1 MQEKHTKL
9 PIFNGLQKNVLQ
21 VLLLALVIMF
31 PFSNSIAQSG
41 KIKTVVIDAG
51 HGGHDPGCHG
61 ASNNEKEV
69 CLSMALKLGALIK
82 ERYPDIKVIYTRT
95 TDVFVELAERA
106 NIANRNNADLF
117 ICIHANA
124 GSTTAYGSET
134 YVLGL
139 HRTDAQQK
147 VAEREN
153 ASISLE
159 DDKGAKYRSYDL
171 TPDGIIALQF
181 QLAVFHRQSI
191 LFAEMLQKEFKRIGR
206 YDRGVKQAGFLV
218 LYKTTMP
225 SVLIETAFLPNPTE
239 EKLIGTAEGQQKMAQ
254 AMFQA
259 FINFKNA
266 TEGKVGTAGASPTKE
281 PTEPKIQEAAPTEN
295 KPIES
300 KPAQTTQTTSNPT
313 QATNNSSKENG
324 LVFRV
329 QIETSTQALPKNSS
343 RFKGL
348 EVFEYQDNTLFKYCT
363 GTFPNDLQGAKNY
376 KNELIE
382 KGFEHAFVVAFL
394 NGERIS
400 IEKAIK
406 LAENK

>member
-1 MQEKHTKL
+1 MQEKRTKL
-9 PIFNGLQKNVLQ
+9 PIFNGLQKNAMRVF
-21 VLLLALVIMF
+21 LLAGLFFISDNIF
-31 PFSNSIAQSG
+31 WAQTS
-41 KIKTVVIDAG
+41 KIKTIVIDAG

-61 ASNNEKEV
+61 AQNNEKEV

-82 ERYPDIKVIYTRT
+82 ERYPDIKIIYTRS

-153 ASISLE
+153 ASIALE

-191 LFAEMLQKEFKRIGR
+191 LFAEMIQKEFKRIGR

-225 SVLIETAFLPNPTE
+225 SVLIETAFLPNPAE

-254 AMFQA
+254 SMFQA
-259 FINFKNA
+259 FVNYKNA
-266 TEGKVGTAGASPTKE
+266 TEGKTVVGGTTTQQPSNENNQALNNPTKPVE
-281 PTEPKIQEAAPTEN
+281 IPKETP
-295 KPIES
+295 
-300 KPAQTTQTTSNPT
+300 
-313 QATNNSSKENG
+313 KEQG
-324 LVFRV
+324 LVFKV
-329 QIETSTQALPKNSS
+329 QIETSNKPIPVKSS
-343 RFKGL
+343 HFNNL
-348 EVFEYQDNTLFKYCT
+348 EIFEYQDNTLYKYCA
-363 GTFPNDLQGAKNY
+363 GSFPNDLQAAKNY
-376 KNELIE
+376 KNELIQ
-382 KGFEHAFVVAFL
+382 KGFPHAFVVAFL
-394 NGERIS
+394 DGERIS
-400 IEKAIK
+400 IEKALK
-406 LAENK
+406 LAEKN

>member
-1 MQEKHTKL
+1 MQIKRTKP
-9 PIFNGLQKNVLQ
+9 PIFNGLQKNACRVI
-21 VLLLALVIMF
+21 LLAVIVL
-31 PFSNSIAQSG
+31 FSNTDGWAQNS
-41 KIKTVVIDAG
+41 KIRTVVIDAG

-61 ASNNEKEV
+61 AHNNEKEV
-69 CLSMALKLGALIK
+69 CLAMALKLGALIK
-82 ERYPDIKVIYTRT
+82 ERYPDIKIIYTRS

-153 ASISLE
+153 ASIALE

-191 LFAEMLQKEFKRIGR
+191 LFAEMIQKEFKRIGR

-239 EKLIGTAEGQQKMAQ
+239 EKLIGSAEGQQKMAQ
-254 AMFQA
+254 SMFDA
-259 FINFKNA
+259 FVNYKNV
-266 TEGKVGTAGASPTKE
+266 TEGKTVISGTTARNNVE
-281 PTEPKIQEAAPTEN
+281 PAPVQ
-295 KPIES
+295 S
-300 KPAQTTQTTSNPT
+300 
-313 QATNNSSKENG
+313 NNSQAQEKVKEQG
-324 LVFRV
+324 LIFKV
-329 QIETSTQALPKNSS
+329 QIETASKAISTKSS
-343 RFKGL
+343 HFKGL
-348 EVFEYQDNTLFKYCT
+348 EIFEYQDNSLYKYCA
-363 GTFPNDLQGAKNY
+363 GHFPNNLQGAKNY
-376 KNELIE
+376 KDELT
-382 KGFEHAFVVAFL
+382 KMGFSNAFVVAFL
-394 NGERIS
+394 DGERIS
-400 IEKAIK
+400 IEKALK
-406 LAENK
+406 LAEKN

>member
-1 MQEKHTKL
+1 MQEKRTKL
-9 PIFNGLQKNVLQ
+9 PIFNGLQKNALSVF
-21 VLLLALVIMF
+21 LLAALVL
-31 PFSNSIAQSG
+31 FSSAATWAQSS

-61 ASNNEKEV
+61 AQNNEKEV

-82 ERYPDIKVIYTRT
+82 ERYPDIKIIYTRS

-153 ASISLE
+153 ASIALE

-191 LFAEMLQKEFKRIGR
+191 LFAEMIQKEFKRIGR

-254 AMFQA
+254 SMFQA
-259 FINFKNA
+259 FVNYKNA
-266 TEGKVGTAGASPTKE
+266 TEGKTVVGGTTAQQNNNDTRPAESSPPKPVEIPKE
-281 PTEPKIQEAAPTEN
+281 TV
-295 KPIES
+295 
-300 KPAQTTQTTSNPT
+300 
-313 QATNNSSKENG
+313 KEQG
-324 LVFRV
+324 LVFKV
-329 QIETSTQALPKNSS
+329 QIETSNKAISTKSS
-343 RFKGL
+343 HFKGL
-348 EVFEYQDNTLFKYCT
+348 EIFEYQDNTLFKYCA
-363 GTFPNDLQGAKNY
+363 GSFANDLQGAKNY
-376 KNELIE
+376 KNELVQM
-382 KGFEHAFVVAFL
+382 GFANAFVVAFL
-394 NGERIS
+394 DGERIS
-400 IEKAIK
+400 IEKALK
-406 LAENK
+406 LAEKN

>member
-1 MQEKHTKL
+1 MQEKRTKL
-9 PIFNGLQKNVLQ
+9 PIFNGLQKNAIRVF
-21 VLLLALVIMF
+21 LLAALFLI
-31 PFSNSIAQSG
+31 SNNYTWAQNS
-41 KIKTVVIDAG
+41 KIKTIVIDAG

-61 ASNNEKEV
+61 AQNNEKEV

-82 ERYPDIKVIYTRT
+82 ERYPDIKIIYTRS

-153 ASISLE
+153 ASIALE

-191 LFAEMLQKEFKRIGR
+191 LFAEMIQKEFKRIGR

-225 SVLIETAFLPNPTE
+225 SVLIETAFLPNPAE

-254 AMFQA
+254 SMFQA
-259 FINFKNA
+259 FVNYKNA
-266 TEGKVGTAGASPTKE
+266 TEGKTVVGGTTTQQTSNENNQALNNPTKPVE
-281 PTEPKIQEAAPTEN
+281 IPKETP
-295 KPIES
+295 
-300 KPAQTTQTTSNPT
+300 
-313 QATNNSSKENG
+313 KEQG
-324 LVFRV
+324 LVFKV
-329 QIETSTQALPKNSS
+329 QIETSNKPIPVKSS
-343 RFKGL
+343 HFNNL
-348 EVFEYQDNTLFKYCT
+348 EIFEYQDNTLYKYCA
-363 GTFPNDLQGAKNY
+363 GSFPNDLQAAKNY
-376 KNELIE
+376 KNELIQ
-382 KGFEHAFVVAFL
+382 KGFPHAFVVAFL
-394 NGERIS
+394 DGERIS
-400 IEKAIK
+400 IEKALK
-406 LAENK
+406 LAEKN

>member
-1 MQEKHTKL
+1 MQEKRTKL
-9 PIFNGLQKNVLQ
+9 PIFNGLQKNAIRVF
-21 VLLLALVIMF
+21 LLAALFLI
-31 PFSNSIAQSG
+31 SDNIIWGQTN
-41 KIKTVVIDAG
+41 KIKTIVIDAG

-61 ASNNEKEV
+61 AQNNEKEV

-82 ERYPDIKVIYTRT
+82 ERYPDIKIIYTRS

-153 ASISLE
+153 ASIALE

-191 LFAEMLQKEFKRIGR
+191 LFAEMIQKEFKRIGR

-225 SVLIETAFLPNPTE
+225 SVLIETAFLPNPAE

-254 AMFQA
+254 SMFQA
-259 FINFKNA
+259 FVNYKNA
-266 TEGKVGTAGASPTKE
+266 TEGKTVVGGTTTQQPTNDNNQALNNPTKPVE
-281 PTEPKIQEAAPTEN
+281 IPKETI
-295 KPIES
+295 
-300 KPAQTTQTTSNPT
+300 
-313 QATNNSSKENG
+313 KEQG

-329 QIETSTQALPKNSS
+329 QIETSNKAIPVKSS
-343 RFKGL
+343 HFKGL
-348 EVFEYQDNTLFKYCT
+348 EIFEYQDNTLFKYCT
-363 GTFPNDLQGAKNY
+363 GTFPNDLQAAKNY
-376 KNELIE
+376 KNELIQ
-382 KGFEHAFVVAFL
+382 KGFPHAFVVAFL
-394 NGERIS
+394 DGERIS

-406 LAENK
+406 LAEKN

>member
-1 MQEKHTKL
+1 MQIKRTKL
-9 PIFNGLQKNVLQ
+9 PIFNGLQKNACRVI
-21 VLLLALVIMF
+21 LLAVIVL
-31 PFSNSIAQSG
+31 FSNIDGWAQNS

-61 ASNNEKEV
+61 AHNNEKEV
-69 CLSMALKLGALIK
+69 CLAMALKLGALIK
-82 ERYPDIKVIYTRT
+82 ERYPDIKIIYTRS
-95 TDVFVELAERA
+95 TDVFIELAERA

-153 ASISLE
+153 ASITLE

-191 LFAEMLQKEFKRIGR
+191 LFAQMIQKEFKRIGR

-239 EKLIGTAEGQQKMAQ
+239 EKLIGSAEGQQKMAQ
-254 AMFQA
+254 SMFNA
-259 FINFKNA
+259 FVNYKNV
-266 TEGKVGTAGASPTKE
+266 TEGKTVTSGTTV
-281 PTEPKIQEAAPTEN
+281 QN
-295 KPIES
+295 NNV
-300 KPAQTTQTTSNPT
+300 KPAPVQG
-313 QATNNSSKENG
+313 NNSQAQEKVKEQG
-324 LVFRV
+324 LIFKV
-329 QIETSTQALPKNSS
+329 QIETASKAISTKSS
-343 RFKGL
+343 YFKGL
-348 EVFEYQDNTLFKYCT
+348 EIFEYQDNSLYKYCA
-363 GTFPNDLQGAKNY
+363 GHFPNNLQGAKNY
-376 KNELIE
+376 KDELT
-382 KGFEHAFVVAFL
+382 KMGFSNAFVVAFL
-394 NGERIS
+394 DGERIS
-400 IEKAIK
+400 IEKALK
-406 LAENK
+406 LAEKN

>member
-1 MQEKHTKL
+1 MQEKRTKL
-9 PIFNGLQKNVLQ
+9 PIFNGLQKNAICVF
-21 VLLLALVIMF
+21 LLAALFLI
-31 PFSNSIAQSG
+31 SDNSIWAQTS
-41 KIKTVVIDAG
+41 KIKTIVIDAG

-61 ASNNEKEV
+61 AQNNEKEV

-82 ERYPDIKVIYTRT
+82 ERYPDIKIIYTRS

-153 ASISLE
+153 ASIALE

-191 LFAEMLQKEFKRIGR
+191 LFAEMIQKEFKRIGR

-254 AMFQA
+254 SMFQA
-259 FINFKNA
+259 FVNYKNA
-266 TEGKVGTAGASPTKE
+266 TEGKTVVGGTTAPNNTDTKPTESSPTKPVE
-281 PTEPKIQEAAPTEN
+281 LPKETI
-295 KPIES
+295 
-300 KPAQTTQTTSNPT
+300 
-313 QATNNSSKENG
+313 KEQG
-324 LVFRV
+324 LVFKV
-329 QIETSTQALPKNSS
+329 QIETSNKAISTQSS
-343 RFKGL
+343 HLKGL

-363 GTFPNDLQGAKNY
+363 GSFPNDLQGAKNY
-376 KNELIE
+376 KNELIQ
-382 KGFEHAFVVAFL
+382 KGFANAFVVAFL
-394 NGERIS
+394 DGERIS
-400 IEKAIK
+400 IEKALK
-406 LAENK
+406 LAEKN

>member
-1 MQEKHTKL
+1 MQIKRTKL
-9 PIFNGLQKNVLQ
+9 PIFNGLQKNACRVI
-21 VLLLALVIMF
+21 LLAVIVL
-31 PFSNSIAQSG
+31 FSNIDGWAQNS

-61 ASNNEKEV
+61 AHNNEKEV
-69 CLSMALKLGALIK
+69 CLAMALKLGALIK
-82 ERYPDIKVIYTRT
+82 ERYPDIKIIYTRS

-153 ASISLE
+153 ASIALE

-191 LFAEMLQKEFKRIGR
+191 LFAEMIQKEFKRIGR

-239 EKLIGTAEGQQKMAQ
+239 EKLIGSAEGQQKMAQ
-254 AMFQA
+254 SMFNA
-259 FINFKNA
+259 FVNYKNV
-266 TEGKVGTAGASPTKE
+266 TEGKTVTSGTTV
-281 PTEPKIQEAAPTEN
+281 QN
-295 KPIES
+295 NNV
-300 KPAQTTQTTSNPT
+300 KPAPVQG
-313 QATNNSSKENG
+313 NNSQAQEKVQEQG
-324 LVFRV
+324 LIFKV
-329 QIETSTQALPKNSS
+329 QIETASKAISTKSS
-343 RFKGL
+343 YFKGL
-348 EVFEYQDNTLFKYCT
+348 EIFEYQDNSLYKYCA
-363 GTFPNDLQGAKNY
+363 GHFPNNLQGAKNY
-376 KNELIE
+376 KDELT
-382 KGFEHAFVVAFL
+382 KMGFSNAFVVAFL
-394 NGERIS
+394 DGERIS
-400 IEKAIK
+400 IEKALK
-406 LAENK
+406 LAEKN

>member
-1 MQEKHTKL
+1 MQEKHTTP
-9 PIFNGLQKNVLQ
+9 PIFNGLQKNAIRVF
-21 VLLLALVIMF
+21 LLAALFLI
-31 PFSNSIAQSG
+31 SNNFIWGQTS
-41 KIKTVVIDAG
+41 KIKTIVIDAG

-61 ASNNEKEV
+61 AQNNEKEV

-82 ERYPDIKVIYTRT
+82 ERYPDIKIIYTRS

-153 ASISLE
+153 ASIALE

-191 LFAEMLQKEFKRIGR
+191 LFAEMIQKEFKRIGR

-239 EKLIGTAEGQQKMAQ
+239 EKLIGTPEGQQKMAQ

-259 FINFKNA
+259 FVNYKNA
-266 TEGKVGTAGASPTKE
+266 TEGKTVVGGTTTQQQIIDVNQTANNPTKPVE
-281 PTEPKIQEAAPTEN
+281 IPKEIP
-295 KPIES
+295 
-300 KPAQTTQTTSNPT
+300 
-313 QATNNSSKENG
+313 KEQG
-324 LVFRV
+324 LVFKV
-329 QIETSTQALPKNSS
+329 QIETSNKPIPVKSS
-343 RFKGL
+343 HFKDL
-348 EVFEYQDNTLFKYCT
+348 EIFEYQDNTLFKYCA
-363 GTFPNDLQGAKNY
+363 GSFPNDLQGAKNY
-376 KNELIE
+376 KNELIQ
-382 KGFEHAFVVAFL
+382 KGFPHAFVVAFL
-394 NGERIS
+394 DGERIS
-400 IEKAIK
+400 IEKALK
-406 LAENK
+406 LAEKN

>member
-9 PIFNGLQKNVLQ
+9 PIFNGLQKNVLRLF
-21 VLLLALVIMF
+21 LLVGLLFFFKQAALA
-31 PFSNSIAQSG
+31 QTG

-82 ERYPDIKVIYTRT
+82 ERYPDVKVIYTRT

-153 ASISLE
+153 ASIALE

-191 LFAEMLQKEFKRIGR
+191 LFAEMIQKEFKRIGR

-259 FINFKNA
+259 FVNFKNA
-266 TEGKVGTAGASPTKE
+266 TEGKTVATGT
-281 PTEPKIQEAAPTEN
+281 TEN
-295 KPIES
+295 KPAETKPQETKPIETKPIES
-300 KPAQTTQTTSNPT
+300 KPIENNEVISKPT
-313 QATNNSSKENG
+313 EIKVNSFKDTG

-329 QIETSTQALPKNSS
+329 QIETSTQALAKNSS
-343 RFKGL
+343 RFKGM
-348 EVFEYQDNTLFKYCT
+348 EVFEYQDNTLYKYCT
-363 GTFPNDLQGAKNY
+363 GAFPNDLQGAKNY

-406 LAENK
+406 LAEK

>member
-1 MQEKHTKL
+1 MQEKRTKL
-9 PIFNGLQKNVLQ
+9 PIFNGLQKNAICVF
-21 VLLLALVIMF
+21 LLAALFLI
-31 PFSNSIAQSG
+31 SDNSIWAQTS
-41 KIKTVVIDAG
+41 KIKTIVIDAG

-61 ASNNEKEV
+61 AQNNEKEV

-82 ERYPDIKVIYTRT
+82 ERYPDIKIIYTRS

-153 ASISLE
+153 ASIALE

-191 LFAEMLQKEFKRIGR
+191 LFAEMIQKEFKRIGR

-254 AMFQA
+254 SMFQA
-259 FINFKNA
+259 FVNYKNA
-266 TEGKVGTAGASPTKE
+266 TEGKTVVGGTTAPNNTDTKPTESSPTKPVE
-281 PTEPKIQEAAPTEN
+281 LPKETI
-295 KPIES
+295 
-300 KPAQTTQTTSNPT
+300 
-313 QATNNSSKENG
+313 KEQG
-324 LVFRV
+324 LVFKV
-329 QIETSTQALPKNSS
+329 QIETSNKAISTKSS
-343 RFKGL
+343 HFKGL

-363 GTFPNDLQGAKNY
+363 GSFPNDLQGAKNY
-376 KNELIE
+376 KNELIQ
-382 KGFEHAFVVAFL
+382 KGFANAFVVAFL
-394 NGERIS
+394 DGERIS
-400 IEKAIK
+400 IEKALK
-406 LAENK
+406 LAEKN

>member
-1 MQEKHTKL
+1 MQEKRTKL
-9 PIFNGLQKNVLQ
+9 PIFNGLQKNALSVF
-21 VLLLALVIMF
+21 LLAALVL
-31 PFSNSIAQSG
+31 FSSAATWAQSS

-61 ASNNEKEV
+61 AQNNEKEV

-82 ERYPDIKVIYTRT
+82 ERYPDIKIIYTRS

-153 ASISLE
+153 ASIALE

-191 LFAEMLQKEFKRIGR
+191 LFAEMIQKEFKRIGR

-254 AMFQA
+254 SMFQA
-259 FINFKNA
+259 FVNYKNA
-266 TEGKVGTAGASPTKE
+266 TEGKTVVGGTTAQQNNIDTR
-281 PTEPKIQEAAPTEN
+281 PTE
-295 KPIES
+295 
-300 KPAQTTQTTSNPT
+300 SNPPKPVEIP
-313 QATNNSSKENG
+313 KETVKEQG
-324 LVFRV
+324 LVFKV
-329 QIETSTQALPKNSS
+329 QIETSNKAISTKSS
-343 RFKGL
+343 HFKGL
-348 EVFEYQDNTLFKYCT
+348 EIFEYQDNTLFKYCA
-363 GTFPNDLQGAKNY
+363 GSFANDLQGAKNY
-376 KNELIE
+376 KNELIQM
-382 KGFEHAFVVAFL
+382 GFTNAFVVAFL
-394 NGERIS
+394 DGERIS
-400 IEKAIK
+400 IEKALK
-406 LAENK
+406 LAEKN

>member
-1 MQEKHTKL
+1 MQIKRTKL
-9 PIFNGLQKNVLQ
+9 PIFNGLQKNACRVI
-21 VLLLALVIMF
+21 LLAVVVL
-31 PFSNSIAQSG
+31 FSNTVSWAQSS

-61 ASNNEKEV
+61 AHNNEKEV
-69 CLSMALKLGALIK
+69 CLAMALKLGALIK
-82 ERYPDIKVIYTRT
+82 ERYPDIKIIYTRS
-95 TDVFVELAERA
+95 TDIFVELAERA

-153 ASISLE
+153 ASIALE

-191 LFAEMLQKEFKRIGR
+191 LFAEMIQKEFKRIGR

-239 EKLIGTAEGQQKMAQ
+239 EKLIGSAEGQQKMAQ
-254 AMFQA
+254 SMFDA
-259 FINFKNA
+259 FVNYKNA
-266 TEGKVGTAGASPTKE
+266 TEGKTVVGGTTVQNNIE
-281 PTEPKIQEAAPTEN
+281 PAPVL
-295 KPIES
+295 
-300 KPAQTTQTTSNPT
+300 
-313 QATNNSSKENG
+313 NNSAQPQETFKEQG
-324 LVFRV
+324 LIFKV
-329 QIETSTQALPKNSS
+329 QIETASKAISTKSS
-343 RFKGL
+343 HFKGL
-348 EVFEYQDNTLFKYCT
+348 EIFEYQDNSLYKYCA
-363 GTFPNDLQGAKNY
+363 GYFPNNLQGAKNY
-376 KNELIE
+376 KDELT
-382 KGFEHAFVVAFL
+382 KMGYSNAFVVAFL
-394 NGERIS
+394 DGERIS
-400 IEKAIK
+400 IEKALK
-406 LAENK
+406 LAEKN

>member
-1 MQEKHTKL
+1 MQIKRTKL
-9 PIFNGLQKNVLQ
+9 PIFNGLQKNACRVI
-21 VLLLALVIMF
+21 LLAVIVL
-31 PFSNSIAQSG
+31 FSNTVSWAQSS

-61 ASNNEKEV
+61 ANNNEKEV
-69 CLSMALKLGALIK
+69 CLAMALKLGALIK
-82 ERYPDIKVIYTRT
+82 ERYPDIKIIYTRS

-153 ASISLE
+153 ASIALE

-191 LFAEMLQKEFKRIGR
+191 LFAEMIQKEFKRIGR

-239 EKLIGTAEGQQKMAQ
+239 EKLIGSAEGQQKMAQ
-254 AMFQA
+254 SMFDA
-259 FINFKNA
+259 FVNYKNA
-266 TEGKVGTAGASPTKE
+266 TEGKTVVGGTTVQNNIE
-281 PTEPKIQEAAPTEN
+281 PAPVL
-295 KPIES
+295 
-300 KPAQTTQTTSNPT
+300 
-313 QATNNSSKENG
+313 NNSAQPPETVKEQG
-324 LVFRV
+324 LIFKV
-329 QIETSTQALPKNSS
+329 QIETASKAISTKSS
-343 RFKGL
+343 HFKGL
-348 EVFEYQDNTLFKYCT
+348 EIFEYQDNSLYKYCA
-363 GTFPNDLQGAKNY
+363 GYFPNNLQGAKNY
-376 KNELIE
+376 KDELT
-382 KGFEHAFVVAFL
+382 KMGYSNAFVVAFL
-394 NGERIS
+394 DGERIS
-400 IEKAIK
+400 IEKALK
-406 LAENK
+406 LAEKN

>member
-1 MQEKHTKL
+1 MQIKRTKL
-9 PIFNGLQKNVLQ
+9 PIFNGLQKNACRVI
-21 VLLLALVIMF
+21 LLAVIVL
-31 PFSNSIAQSG
+31 FSNTVSWAQSS

-61 ASNNEKEV
+61 ANNNEKEV
-69 CLSMALKLGALIK
+69 CLAMALKLGALIK
-82 ERYPDIKVIYTRT
+82 ERYPDIKIIYTRS

-153 ASISLE
+153 ASIALE

-191 LFAEMLQKEFKRIGR
+191 LFAEMIQKEFKRIGR

-239 EKLIGTAEGQQKMAQ
+239 EKLIGSAEGQQKMAQ
-254 AMFQA
+254 SMFDA
-259 FINFKNA
+259 FVNYKNA
-266 TEGKVGTAGASPTKE
+266 TEGKTVAGGTTVQNNIE
-281 PTEPKIQEAAPTEN
+281 PAPVL
-295 KPIES
+295 
-300 KPAQTTQTTSNPT
+300 
-313 QATNNSSKENG
+313 NNSAQPQETVKEQG
-324 LVFRV
+324 LIFKV
-329 QIETSTQALPKNSS
+329 QIETASKAISTKSS
-343 RFKGL
+343 HFKGL
-348 EVFEYQDNTLFKYCT
+348 EIFEYQDNSLYKYCA
-363 GTFPNDLQGAKNY
+363 GYFPNNLQGAKNY
-376 KNELIE
+376 KDELT
-382 KGFEHAFVVAFL
+382 KMGYSNAFVVAFL
-394 NGERIS
+394 DGERIS
-400 IEKAIK
+400 IEKALK
-406 LAENK
+406 LAEKN

>member
-1 MQEKHTKL
+1 MQEKRTKL
-9 PIFNGLQKNVLQ
+9 PIFNGLQKNALSVF
-21 VLLLALVIMF
+21 LLAALVL
-31 PFSNSIAQSG
+31 FSSAATWAQSS

-61 ASNNEKEV
+61 AQNNEKEV

-82 ERYPDIKVIYTRT
+82 ERYPDIKIIYTRS

-153 ASISLE
+153 ASIALE

-191 LFAEMLQKEFKRIGR
+191 LFAEMIQKEFKRIGR

-254 AMFQA
+254 SMFQA
-259 FINFKNA
+259 FVNYKNA
-266 TEGKVGTAGASPTKE
+266 TEGKTVVGGTTIQNNTVTK
-281 PTEPKIQEAAPTEN
+281 PTESSPPKPVEIP
-295 KPIES
+295 
-300 KPAQTTQTTSNPT
+300 
-313 QATNNSSKENG
+313 KEIAKEQG
-324 LVFRV
+324 LIFKV
-329 QIETSTQALPKNSS
+329 QIETSNKAISTKSS
-343 RFKGL
+343 HFKGL
-348 EVFEYQDNTLFKYCT
+348 EVFEYQDNTLFKYCA
-363 GTFPNDLQGAKNY
+363 GSFPNDLQGAKNY
-376 KNELIE
+376 KNELIQL
-382 KGFEHAFVVAFL
+382 GFTNAFVVAFL
-394 NGERIS
+394 DGERIS
-400 IEKAIK
+400 IEKALK
-406 LAENK
+406 LAEKN

>member
-1 MQEKHTKL
+1 MQEKRTKL
-9 PIFNGLQKNVLQ
+9 PIFNGLQKNALSVF
-21 VLLLALVIMF
+21 LLAALVL
-31 PFSNSIAQSG
+31 FSSTATLAQSS

-61 ASNNEKEV
+61 AQNNEKEV

-82 ERYPDIKVIYTRT
+82 ERYPDIKIIYTRS

-153 ASISLE
+153 ASIALE

-191 LFAEMLQKEFKRIGR
+191 LFAEMIQKEFKRIGR

-225 SVLIETAFLPNPTE
+225 SVLIETAFLPNPAE

-254 AMFQA
+254 SMFQA
-259 FINFKNA
+259 FVNYKNA
-266 TEGKVGTAGASPTKE
+266 TEGKTVVGGTTIQNNTDTK
-281 PTEPKIQEAAPTEN
+281 PTESSPPKPVEIP
-295 KPIES
+295 
-300 KPAQTTQTTSNPT
+300 
-313 QATNNSSKENG
+313 KETVKEQG
-324 LVFRV
+324 LVFKV
-329 QIETSTQALPKNSS
+329 QIETSNKAVSTKSS
-343 RFKGL
+343 HFKGL
-348 EVFEYQDNTLFKYCT
+348 EIFEYQDNTLFKYCA
-363 GTFPNDLQGAKNY
+363 GSFPNDLQGAKNY
-376 KNELIE
+376 KNELIQL
-382 KGFEHAFVVAFL
+382 GFTNAFVVAFL
-394 NGERIS
+394 DGERIS
-400 IEKAIK
+400 IEKALK
-406 LAENK
+406 LAEKN

>member
-1 MQEKHTKL
+1 MQIKRTKL
-9 PIFNGLQKNVLQ
+9 PIFNGLQKNACRVI
-21 VLLLALVIMF
+21 LLAVIVL
-31 PFSNSIAQSG
+31 FSNTVSWAQSS

-61 ASNNEKEV
+61 ANNNEKEV
-69 CLSMALKLGALIK
+69 CLAMALKLGALIK
-82 ERYPDIKVIYTRT
+82 ERYPDIKIIYTRS

-153 ASISLE
+153 ASIALE

-191 LFAEMLQKEFKRIGR
+191 LFAEMIQKEFKRIGR

-239 EKLIGTAEGQQKMAQ
+239 EKLIGSAEGQQKMAQ
-254 AMFQA
+254 SMLDA
-259 FINFKNA
+259 FVNYKNA
-266 TEGKVGTAGASPTKE
+266 TEGKTVVGGTTVQNNIE
-281 PTEPKIQEAAPTEN
+281 PAPVL
-295 KPIES
+295 
-300 KPAQTTQTTSNPT
+300 
-313 QATNNSSKENG
+313 NNSAQPQETVKEQG
-324 LVFRV
+324 LIFKV
-329 QIETSTQALPKNSS
+329 QIETASKAISTKSS
-343 RFKGL
+343 HFKGL
-348 EVFEYQDNTLFKYCT
+348 EIFEYQDNSLYKYCA
-363 GTFPNDLQGAKNY
+363 GYFPNNLQGAKNY
-376 KNELIE
+376 KDELT
-382 KGFEHAFVVAFL
+382 KMGYSNAFVVAFL
-394 NGERIS
+394 DGERIS
-400 IEKAIK
+400 IEKALK
-406 LAENK
+406 LAEKN

>member
-1 MQEKHTKL
+1 MQEKRTKL
-9 PIFNGLQKNVLQ
+9 PIFNGLQKNALSVF
-21 VLLLALVIMF
+21 LLAALVL
-31 PFSNSIAQSG
+31 FSSAATWAQSS

-61 ASNNEKEV
+61 AQNNEKEV

-82 ERYPDIKVIYTRT
+82 ERYPDIKIIYTRS

-153 ASISLE
+153 ASIALE

-191 LFAEMLQKEFKRIGR
+191 LFAEMIQKEFKRIGR

-239 EKLIGTAEGQQKMAQ
+239 EKLIGTPEGQQKMAQ
-254 AMFQA
+254 SMFQA
-259 FINFKNA
+259 FVNYKNA
-266 TEGKVGTAGASPTKE
+266 TEGKTVVGGTTIQNNTDTKPSE
-281 PTEPKIQEAAPTEN
+281 
-295 KPIES
+295 
-300 KPAQTTQTTSNPT
+300 SNPPKPVEIP
-313 QATNNSSKENG
+313 KETVKEQG
-324 LVFRV
+324 LIFKV
-329 QIETSTQALPKNSS
+329 QIETSNKAISTKSS
-343 RFKGL
+343 HFKGI
-348 EVFEYQDNTLFKYCT
+348 EIFEYQDNTLFKYCA
-363 GTFPNDLQGAKNY
+363 GSFPNDLQGAKNY
-376 KNELIE
+376 KNELIQL
-382 KGFEHAFVVAFL
+382 GFTNAFVVAFL
-394 NGERIS
+394 DGERIS
-400 IEKAIK
+400 IEKALK
-406 LAENK
+406 LAEKN

>member
-1 MQEKHTKL
+1 MQEKRTKL
-9 PIFNGLQKNVLQ
+9 PIFNGLQKNVLS
-21 VLLLALVIMF
+21 VFLLAALVL
-31 PFSNSIAQSG
+31 FSSAATWAQSS

-61 ASNNEKEV
+61 AQNNEKEV

-82 ERYPDIKVIYTRT
+82 ERYPDIKIIYTRS

-153 ASISLE
+153 ASIALE

-191 LFAEMLQKEFKRIGR
+191 LFAEMIQKEFKRIGR

-254 AMFQA
+254 SMFQA
-259 FINFKNA
+259 FVNYKNA
-266 TEGKVGTAGASPTKE
+266 TEGKTVVGGTTAQQNNIDTR
-281 PTEPKIQEAAPTEN
+281 PTE
-295 KPIES
+295 
-300 KPAQTTQTTSNPT
+300 SNPPKPVEIP
-313 QATNNSSKENG
+313 KETVKEQG
-324 LVFRV
+324 LVFKV
-329 QIETSTQALPKNSS
+329 QIETSNKAISTKSS
-343 RFKGL
+343 HFKGL
-348 EVFEYQDNTLFKYCT
+348 EIFEYQDNTLFKYCA
-363 GTFPNDLQGAKNY
+363 GSFANDLQGAKNY
-376 KNELIE
+376 KNELIQM
-382 KGFEHAFVVAFL
+382 GFTNAFVVAFL
-394 NGERIS
+394 DGERIS

-406 LAENK
+406 LAEKN

>member
-1 MQEKHTKL
+1 MQEKRTKL
-9 PIFNGLQKNVLQ
+9 PIFNGLQKNAGAFI
-21 VLLLALVIMF
+21 LLAF
-31 PFSNSIAQSG
+31 FATFSFGSAFAQTN

-69 CLSMALKLGALIK
+69 CLAMALKLGALIK

-106 NIANRNNADLF
+106 SIANRNNADLF

-259 FINFKNA
+259 FVNFKNT
-266 TEGKVGTAGASPTKE
+266 TEGKTVVGG
-281 PTEPKIQEAAPTEN
+281 
-295 KPIES
+295 
-300 KPAQTTQTTSNPT
+300 TTQPT
-313 QATNNSSKENG
+313 ANNDPKPEQISPDKPVDLPKEVQKEKG

-329 QIETSTQALPKNSS
+329 QIETSNKPLALKSS
-343 RFKGL
+343 HFQGL
-348 EVFEYQDNTLFKYCT
+348 EIFEYQDNTLYKYCS

-376 KNELIE
+376 KNELIQ
-382 KGFEHAFVVAFL
+382 KGFSHAFVVAFL
-394 NGERIS
+394 DGERIS

-406 LAENK
+406 LAENN

>member
-1 MQEKHTKL
+1 MHKKRTKL
-9 PIFNGLQKNVLQ
+9 PIFNGLQKNAIRVF
-21 VLLLALVIMF
+21 LLALATIIC
-31 PFSNSIAQSG
+31 SSQLLAQNN

-61 ASNNEKEV
+61 AQNNEKEV

-82 ERYPDIKVIYTRT
+82 EQYPEIKIIYTRS

-139 HRTDAQQK
+139 HRTDAQLK

-153 ASISLE
+153 ASIALE
-159 DDKGAKYRSYDL
+159 DDKGAKYGAYDL

-259 FINFKNA
+259 FNNYKNT
-266 TEGKVGTAGASPTKE
+266 TEGKTITGGTS
-281 PTEPKIQEAAPTEN
+281 
-295 KPIES
+295 
-300 KPAQTTQTTSNPT
+300 AQN
-313 QATNNSSKENG
+313 NNSVNVVDNTINQPQSTPPAPKEVG

-329 QIETSTQALPKNSS
+329 QIETSNKAISKSSS

-348 EVFEYQDNTLFKYCT
+348 EIFEYQENMLFKYCA
-363 GTFPNDLQGAKNY
+363 GKFPDDLQGAKNY
-376 KNELIE
+376 KNELIQ
-382 KGFEHAFVVAFL
+382 KGFPNSFVVAFL
-394 NGERIS
+394 DGERIS
-400 IEKAIK
+400 IEKALK
-406 LAENK
+406 LAEKN

>member
-9 PIFNGLQKNVLQ
+9 PIFNGLQKNVLRLFLLVGLLSFFQ
-21 VLLLALVIMF
+21 VAV
-31 PFSNSIAQSG
+31 SAQSG

-69 CLSMALKLGALIK
+69 CLSMALKLGNLIK
-82 ERYPDIKVIYTRT
+82 ERYPDVKVIYTRT

-191 LFAEMLQKEFKRIGR
+191 LFAEMIQKEFKRIGR

-239 EKLIGTAEGQQKMAQ
+239 ERLIGSAEGQQKMAQ

-259 FINFKNA
+259 FVNFKNA
-266 TEGKVGTAGASPTKE
+266 TEGKSAATGTIEQKPVETKE
-281 PTEPKIQEAAPTEN
+281 PLAGNTDN
-295 KPIES
+295 KPNISNES
-300 KPAQTTQTTSNPT
+300 
-313 QATNNSSKENG
+313 G

-329 QIETSTQALPKNSS
+329 QIETSTQVLPKNSS

-348 EVFEYQDNTLFKYCT
+348 EVFEYQDNTLYKYCA

-406 LAENK
+406 LAEKK

>member
-9 PIFNGLQKNVLQ
+9 PIFNGLQKNVLRLFLLVGLLSFFQ
-21 VLLLALVIMF
+21 VAV
-31 PFSNSIAQSG
+31 SAQSG

-69 CLSMALKLGALIK
+69 CLSMALKLGNLIK
-82 ERYPDIKVIYTRT
+82 ERYPDVKVIYTRT

-191 LFAEMLQKEFKRIGR
+191 LFAEMIQKEFKRIGR

-239 EKLIGTAEGQQKMAQ
+239 ERLLGSAEGQQKMAQ

-259 FINFKNA
+259 FVNFKNA
-266 TEGKVGTAGASPTKE
+266 TEGKSAATGTIEQKPVETKE
-281 PTEPKIQEAAPTEN
+281 PLAGNTDN
-295 KPIES
+295 KPNISNES
-300 KPAQTTQTTSNPT
+300 
-313 QATNNSSKENG
+313 G

-329 QIETSTQALPKNSS
+329 QIETSTQVLPKNSS
-343 RFKGL
+343 RFKGM
-348 EVFEYQDNTLFKYCT
+348 EVFEYQDNTLYKYCT

-406 LAENK
+406 LAEKK

>member
-1 MQEKHTKL
+1 MQIKRTKL
-9 PIFNGLQKNVLQ
+9 PIFNGLQKNACRVILLTVIVL
-21 VLLLALVIMF
+21 
-31 PFSNSIAQSG
+31 FSNIDGWAQNS

-61 ASNNEKEV
+61 AHNNEKEV
-69 CLSMALKLGALIK
+69 CLAMALKLGALIK
-82 ERYPDIKVIYTRT
+82 ERYPDIKIIYTRS

-153 ASISLE
+153 ASITLE

-191 LFAEMLQKEFKRIGR
+191 LFAQMIQKEFKRIGR

-239 EKLIGTAEGQQKMAQ
+239 EKLIGSAEGQQKMAQ
-254 AMFQA
+254 SMFNA
-259 FINFKNA
+259 FVNYKNV
-266 TEGKVGTAGASPTKE
+266 TEGKTVTSGTTV
-281 PTEPKIQEAAPTEN
+281 QN
-295 KPIES
+295 NNV
-300 KPAQTTQTTSNPT
+300 KPAPVQG
-313 QATNNSSKENG
+313 NNSQAQEKVKEQG
-324 LVFRV
+324 LIFKV
-329 QIETSTQALPKNSS
+329 QIETASKAISTKSS
-343 RFKGL
+343 YFKGL
-348 EVFEYQDNTLFKYCT
+348 EIFEYQDNSLYKYCA
-363 GTFPNDLQGAKNY
+363 GHFPNNLQGAKNY
-376 KNELIE
+376 KDELT
-382 KGFEHAFVVAFL
+382 KMGFSNAFVVAFL
-394 NGERIS
+394 DGERIS
-400 IEKAIK
+400 IEKALK
-406 LAENK
+406 LAEKN

>member
-9 PIFNGLQKNVLQ
+9 PIFNGLQKNVLRLFLLVGLLSFFQ
-21 VLLLALVIMF
+21 VAV
-31 PFSNSIAQSG
+31 SAQSG

-69 CLSMALKLGALIK
+69 CLSMALKLGNLIK
-82 ERYPDIKVIYTRT
+82 ERYPDVKVIYTRT

-191 LFAEMLQKEFKRIGR
+191 LFAEMIQKEFKRIGR

-239 EKLIGTAEGQQKMAQ
+239 ERLIGSAEGQQKMAQ

-259 FINFKNA
+259 FVNFKNA
-266 TEGKVGTAGASPTKE
+266 TEGKSAATGTIEQKPVESKPTETKE
-281 PTEPKIQEAAPTEN
+281 PLAGNTDN
-295 KPIES
+295 KPNISNES
-300 KPAQTTQTTSNPT
+300 
-313 QATNNSSKENG
+313 G

-329 QIETSTQALPKNSS
+329 QIETSTQVLPKNSS
-343 RFKGL
+343 RFKGMD
-348 EVFEYQDNTLFKYCT
+348 VFEYQDNTLYKYCT

-406 LAENK
+406 LAEKK

>member
-1 MQEKHTKL
+1 MQEKRTKL
-9 PIFNGLQKNVLQ
+9 PIFNGLQKNAIRVF
-21 VLLLALVIMF
+21 LLAALFLI
-31 PFSNSIAQSG
+31 SNNFIWGQTS
-41 KIKTVVIDAG
+41 KIKTIVIDAG

-61 ASNNEKEV
+61 AQNNEKEV

-82 ERYPDIKVIYTRT
+82 ERYPDIKIIYTRS

-153 ASISLE
+153 ASIALE

-191 LFAEMLQKEFKRIGR
+191 LFAEMIQKEFKRIGR

-225 SVLIETAFLPNPTE
+225 SVLIETAFLPNPAE

-254 AMFQA
+254 SMFQA
-259 FINFKNA
+259 FVNYKNA
-266 TEGKVGTAGASPTKE
+266 TEGKTVVGGT
-281 PTEPKIQEAAPTEN
+281 
-295 KPIES
+295 
-300 KPAQTTQTTSNPT
+300 TTQQPSNENNQALNNTTKPVEIP
-313 QATNNSSKENG
+313 KETPKEQG
-324 LVFRV
+324 LVFKV
-329 QIETSTQALPKNSS
+329 QIETSNKPIPVKSS
-343 RFKGL
+343 HFNNL
-348 EVFEYQDNTLFKYCT
+348 EIFEYQDNTLYKYCA
-363 GTFPNDLQGAKNY
+363 GSFPNDLQAAKNY
-376 KNELIE
+376 KNELIQ
-382 KGFEHAFVVAFL
+382 KGIPHAFVVAFL
-394 NGERIS
+394 DGERIS
-400 IEKAIK
+400 IEKALK
-406 LAENK
+406 LAEKN

>member
-1 MQEKHTKL
+1 MQEKRTKL
-9 PIFNGLQKNVLQ
+9 PIFNGLRKNAICLF
-21 VLLLALVIMF
+21 LLAVVATF
-31 PFSNSIAQSG
+31 PLGLTFAQTS
-41 KIKTVVIDAG
+41 KIKTIVIDAG

-61 ASNNEKEV
+61 AQNNEKEV

-82 ERYPDIKVIYTRT
+82 EQYPEIKIIYTRS

-153 ASISLE
+153 ASIALE

-225 SVLIETAFLPNPTE
+225 SVLIETAFLPNPSE

-259 FINFKNA
+259 FVNYKNT
-266 TEGKVGTAGASPTKE
+266 TEGKTVVGGTTTQANQTESKTSDNKTAQ
-281 PTEPKIQEAAPTEN
+281 PTEAN
-295 KPIES
+295 
-300 KPAQTTQTTSNPT
+300 TTQP
-313 QATNNSSKENG
+313 KEEG

-329 QIETSTQALPKNSS
+329 QIETSNKAVSKNAS
-343 RFKGL
+343 RFNGL
-348 EVFEYQDNTLFKYCT
+348 DIFEYQDNTLFKYCA
-363 GTFPNDLQGAKNY
+363 GKFPNDLQGAKNY
-376 KNELIE
+376 KNELIQ
-382 KGFEHAFVVAFL
+382 KGFPNAFVVAFL
-394 NGERIS
+394 DGERIS
-400 IEKAIK
+400 IEKALK
-406 LAENK
+406 LAEKN